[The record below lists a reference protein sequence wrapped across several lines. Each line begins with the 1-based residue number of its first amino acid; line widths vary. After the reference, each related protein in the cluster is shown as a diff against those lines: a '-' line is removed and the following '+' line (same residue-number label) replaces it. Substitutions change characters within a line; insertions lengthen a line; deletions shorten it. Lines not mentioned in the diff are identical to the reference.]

1 LRRAFCLRQDL
12 DPSCLASDLQCDPEP
27 RFGGAFLFTLELDS
41 GVLHKGRLAFSL
53 CSGGI
58 VRSHFKHSIELA
70 DDNAEIVEQLAG
82 VQDFMLAKA
91 TYDAAVRRWPKA
103 RIRLCQEARIIE
115 DSG

>member
-1 LRRAFCLRQDL
+1 MGCRTGAVAF
-12 DPSCLASDLQCDPEP
+12 SDGLT
-27 RFGGAFLFTLELDS
+27 RIGGCTLP
-41 GVLHKGRLAFSL
+41 FSL

-58 VRSHFKHSIELA
+58 VRSHFKHSIELV
-70 DDNAEIVEQLAG
+70 DDNAEIVDQLAR
-82 VQDFMLAKA
+82 VEDFMLAKA